1 MARRFHFLFQNTR
14 NGRPV
19 ASRKNKS
26 EFRCPEN
33 GFSAQLAGTSRYES
47 RSKNLLRNAKPCA
60 LMARQLLPARQI
72 QGIPTQGTHPR
83 GKRRPMQH
91 CTPACLAAAN
101 MRAPVIH
108 APTAR
113 AARQGR
119 TNRRAW
125 PQNLFATCTW
135 VQKARRR
142 APVGLAKPRQATRPV
157 CGLRLAV
164 HPDTR
169 AFAPHGQVMNR
180 RSAPRH
186 LLRVQNL
193 LCPPSRAGF
202 ARSAP
207 DCRASHFRLPHFH
220 TP

>member
-26 EFRCPEN
+26 KFRSPEN

-60 LMARQLLPARQI
+60 LIARQLLPARQI

-83 GKRRPMQH
+83 GKRRLMQH

-101 MRAPVIH
+101 MRVPVIH

-119 TNRRAW
+119 TNRQAW
-125 PQNLFATCTW
+125 PQNLFAICTW
-135 VQKARRR
+135 VQKSAAPGARGPCEASPGHKDRLRFAPCSPFRCPSFHPSRSGHEQALSAAPSSARAKPPLSAFARRFCK
-142 APVGLAKPRQATRPV
+142 VRP
-157 CGLRLAV
+157 
-164 HPDTR
+164 
-169 AFAPHGQVMNR
+169 
-180 RSAPRH
+180 
-186 LLRVQNL
+186 
-193 LCPPSRAGF
+193 
-202 ARSAP
+202 
-207 DCRASHFRLPHFH
+207 
-220 TP
+220 

>member
-26 EFRCPEN
+26 KFRRPEN

-60 LMARQLLPARQI
+60 LIARQLLPARQI

-83 GKRRPMQH
+83 GKRRLMQH
-91 CTPACLAAAN
+91 RAPACLAAAN

-113 AARQGR
+113 AVRQGR

-125 PQNLFATCTW
+125 PQNLFAICTW

-142 APVGLAKPRQATRPV
+142 APVGLANPRWAARPV
-157 CGLRLAV
+157 YGLRLAV
-164 HPDTR
+164 HPDAR

-180 RSAPRH
+180 HSAPRH
-186 LLRVQNL
+186 LLRAQNL

>member
-19 ASRKNKS
+19 ASNKNKS
-26 EFRCPEN
+26 KFRRPEK
-33 GFSAQLAGTSRYES
+33 GFYAQLAGTSRYES
-47 RSKNLLRNAKPCA
+47 RSENLLRNAKPCV
-60 LMARQLLPARQI
+60 LIARQLLP
-72 QGIPTQGTHPR
+72 
-83 GKRRPMQH
+83 
-91 CTPACLAAAN
+91 
-101 MRAPVIH
+101 
-108 APTAR
+108 
-113 AARQGR
+113 ARQGR

-125 PQNLFATCTW
+125 PQNLFAICAW

-157 CGLRLAV
+157 CGVRLAV

>member
-19 ASRKNKS
+19 ASHKNKS

-33 GFSAQLAGTSRYES
+33 GFSAQLAGTSCYES

-60 LMARQLLPARQI
+60 LIARQLLPARQI

-125 PQNLFATCTW
+125 PQNLFAICAW

-157 CGLRLAV
+157 CGVRLAV
-164 HPDTR
+164 HSRYPSFR
-169 AFAPHGQVMNR
+169 PSRSGHEQALSAAPSSARAKPPLPAFAR
-180 RSAPRH
+180 RFCKVRP
-186 LLRVQNL
+186 
-193 LCPPSRAGF
+193 
-202 ARSAP
+202 
-207 DCRASHFRLPHFH
+207 
-220 TP
+220 

>member
-19 ASRKNKS
+19 ASNKNKS
-26 EFRCPEN
+26 KFRRPEK
-33 GFSAQLAGTSRYES
+33 GFYAQLAGTSRYES
-47 RSKNLLRNAKPCA
+47 RSENLLRNAKPCV
-60 LMARQLLPARQI
+60 LIARQLLPARQI

-101 MRAPVIH
+101 MRVPVIH

-119 TNRRAW
+119 TNRQAW

-135 VQKARRR
+135 VQKARRLWFTPCSPSR
-142 APVGLAKPRQATRPV
+142 YPSFRPSRPGHEQALSAAPSSARAKPP
-157 CGLRLAV
+157 L
-164 HPDTR
+164 P
-169 AFAPHGQVMNR
+169 AFAR
-180 RSAPRH
+180 RFCKVRP
-186 LLRVQNL
+186 
-193 LCPPSRAGF
+193 
-202 ARSAP
+202 
-207 DCRASHFRLPHFH
+207 
-220 TP
+220 